1 MKLALASSSPY
12 RAQMLGQLHLP
23 FDTLSPDIDETP
35 KADEGIDDY
44 VSRLALEKARAVAE
58 NCPNSLVIGSDQA
71 CTLQGL
77 ILGKPADEEA
87 ARKQLKLCSGKTV
100 DFRTGLALINTATGK
115 QRTHVEHFRVRFRSL
130 TDEEIRAYIK
140 IDQPLDCAGCFRVEA
155 TGIVLF
161 EALEGRD
168 YNALLGLPLIAL
180 VTMLR
185 EEGLNPLL
193 IAGS

>member
-1 MKLALASSSPY
+1 MKLVLASSSPY

-87 ARKQLKLCSGKTV
+87 ARKQLKYAV
-100 DFRTGLALINTATGK
+100 ATPWIFEPGWPSSIP
-115 QRTHVEHFRVRFRSL
+115 QRASSE
-130 TDEEIRAYIK
+130 
-140 IDQPLDCAGCFRVEA
+140 P
-155 TGIVLF
+155 
-161 EALEGRD
+161 
-168 YNALLGLPLIAL
+168 
-180 VTMLR
+180 M
-185 EEGLNPLL
+185 
-193 IAGS
+193 